1 MDYAISG
8 FNVGGLSTPD
18 SMERV
23 VVSAEQL
30 GYESVWSGE
39 HVVTS
44 VPDPSSRLSGLRTLD
59 TIASLTFAA
68 AKTERIK
75 IGSGILLLPQRD
87 PVVLAKEL
95 AGVDVLSKGRLLFGL
110 GVGYV
115 AGEFEALGIPYEERG
130 ARTTEYI
137 EVLRTIWTQEWPT
150 FDGQFAKFSGI
161 QSLPLPVQKPHPP
174 IIVGG
179 RSKPALRRAV
189 AQGDGWFGIWGLEET
204 KAQLKELEE
213 IAKTTERPESLGRL
227 EISVGY
233 PGEPGAPDGFIDA
246 DTAKRFED
254 LGVDRLIA
262 NRDSETAWT
271 ERRSDA
277 AAPPSQE
284 VEDRVIR
291 FMENQARE
299 LGVG

>member
-277 AAPPSQE
+277 TAPPSQE

>member
-1 MDYAISG
+1 MDYGVIG

-44 VPDPSSRLSGLRTLD
+44 APDPTSRLSGLRTLD
-59 TIASLTFAA
+59 TIASLMFAA

-87 PVVLAKEL
+87 PIVLAKEL
-95 AGVDVLSKGRLLFGL
+95 AAIDVLSKGRLLFGL

-115 AGEFEALGIPYEERG
+115 SGEFEALGIPYEERG
-130 ARTTEYI
+130 ARASEHI
-137 EVLRTIWTQEWPT
+137 EVLRTLWTQEWPT
-150 FDGQFAKFSGI
+150 FDGQFTKFSGI
-161 QSLPLPVQKPHPP
+161 QSLPMPVQKPHPP

-179 RSKPALRRAV
+179 GSKPALRRAV
-189 AQGDGWFGIWGLEET
+189 VQGNGWFGMWGLEET
-204 KAQLKELEE
+204 REQLKELEE
-213 IAKTTERPESLGRL
+213 IAKSTERPESLGRL
-227 EISVGY
+227 EITVGY
-233 PGEPGAPDGFIDA
+233 PGQPGAPDGFIDA

-254 LGVDRLIA
+254 LGVDRLVA
-262 NRDSETAWT
+262 SRDTDAGWK

-277 AAPPSQE
+277 TAPPSQD
-284 VEDRVIR
+284 VEDRVVQ

-299 LGVG
+299 LGIG